1 MVLISRWSEV
11 DNACLPGEKQP
22 PLALTPQY
30 EGSHNVYYV
39 KLEII
44 LDQPIKITLHSPSI
58 HVRR

>member
-1 MVLISRWSEV
+1 MWGLKS
-11 DNACLPGEKQP
+11 DL
-22 PLALTPQY
+22 LTLTAQY
-30 EGSHNVYYV
+30 KGSHNVYYV